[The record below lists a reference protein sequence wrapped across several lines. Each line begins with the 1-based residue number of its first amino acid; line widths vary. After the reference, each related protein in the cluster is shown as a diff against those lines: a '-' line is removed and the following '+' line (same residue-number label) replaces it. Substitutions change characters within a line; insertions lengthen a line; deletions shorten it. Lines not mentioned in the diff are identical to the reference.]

1 MTEATRP
8 VPVPDERSAPFWEAA
23 AAHVLT
29 VARCSRCEMFSIPP
43 DIVCS
48 HCHSPDPG
56 FAFEPVSGRGSLRA
70 WTIVRQSFLPGF
82 DDDLPFV
89 LADVALD
96 EQADLRMI
104 GRLLDGPDV
113 ALHIGDRVA
122 VAFEDLPSGFSIP
135 AFVLERLSVP
145 GEPGIPASSERGL
158 SESGKQA

>member
-1 MTEATRP
+1 M
-8 VPVPDERSAPFWEAA
+8 PVPDERSAPFWEAA
-23 AAHVLT
+23 AVHVLT
-29 VARCSRCEMFSIPP
+29 VARCSQCEMFSIPP

-89 LADVALD
+89 LADVELD

-135 AFVLERLSVP
+135 AFVLER
-145 GEPGIPASSERGL
+145 EP
-158 SESGKQA
+158 